1 MKKVMHMQ
9 PHSFDKKKFKKPI
22 HPIHR
27 FPNHRSVINS
37 RQTASTPVG
46 DRTIMSW
53 ITGSVGRSTI
63 ISHYVWLKY
72 KYEVEFYKRQRW
84 VEEVRQLKKRIKE
97 LEEVESKIEQKLRTK
112 LIFGELPKNISKD
125 IDKLMMDAYIQGK
138 VKI

>member
-1 MKKVMHMQ
+1 MK
-9 PHSFDKKKFKKPI
+9 PRAFKFKEPK

-27 FPNHRSVINS
+27 FPKHKSVINS
-37 RQTASTPVG
+37 RQTAATPVG
-46 DRTIMSW
+46 DKTIMSW

-72 KYEVEFYKRQRW
+72 QYEVEFNKRQRW
-84 VEEVRQLKKRIKE
+84 AEEVRQLRKRVKE
-97 LEEVESKIEQKLRTK
+97 LEQVETKIEQKLRTK
-112 LIFGELPKNISKD
+112 LVFGELPTSISKD

>member
-1 MKKVMHMQ
+1 MKKVMNMR
-9 PHSFDKKKFKKPI
+9 PRSFDKKKFKEPI

-27 FPNHRSVINS
+27 FPKHKSVINS
-37 RQTASTPVG
+37 RQTAATPVG

-72 KYEVEFYKRQRW
+72 KYEVEFNKRQRW
-84 VEEVRQLKKRIKE
+84 AEEVRQLKKRNAE
-97 LEEVESKIEQKLRTK
+97 LEEVVTKVEQKLRTK
-112 LIFGELPKNISKD
+112 LVFGELPTSVSKD
-125 IDKLMMDAYIQGK
+125 IDKLIMKAYIQGK

>member
-1 MKKVMHMQ
+1 MR
-9 PHSFDKKKFKKPI
+9 PPSFDKETYKEPI

-27 FPNHRSVINS
+27 FPKHKSVINS
-37 RQTASTPVG
+37 RQTAATPVG

-72 KYEVEFYKRQRW
+72 AYEVEYNKRRRW
-84 VEEVRQLKKRIKE
+84 AEQVRQLKKRVKE
-97 LEEVESKIEQKLRTK
+97 LEEVESKIEQKLRNK
-112 LIFGELPKNISKD
+112 LVFGELPKNISKD
-125 IDKLMMDAYIQGK
+125 IDKLMMDAYIKGK

>member
-1 MKKVMHMQ
+1 MK
-9 PHSFDKKKFKKPI
+9 PRAFKFKEPK

-27 FPNHRSVINS
+27 FPKHKSVINS
-37 RQTASTPVG
+37 RQTAATAVG
-46 DRTIMSW
+46 DKTIMSW

-72 KYEVEFYKRQRW
+72 KYEVEFNKRQRW
-84 VEEVRQLKKRIKE
+84 AEEVRQLRKRVKE
-97 LEEVESKIEQKLRTK
+97 LEQVETKIEQKLRTK
-112 LIFGELPKNISKD
+112 LVFGELPTSISKD